1 MCSLGLPLKHRP
13 SGIRQ
18 LENIV
23 PGVFSPVLAKDS
35 NTSLVEAIS
44 AQQFAARF
52 ETSIDVNF
60 CMEMTLPA
68 LGQFSLAARP
78 PGP

>member
-44 AQQFAARF
+44 AQQFAA
-52 ETSIDVNF
+52 TI
-60 CMEMTLPA
+60 
-68 LGQFSLAARP
+68 
-78 PGP
+78 